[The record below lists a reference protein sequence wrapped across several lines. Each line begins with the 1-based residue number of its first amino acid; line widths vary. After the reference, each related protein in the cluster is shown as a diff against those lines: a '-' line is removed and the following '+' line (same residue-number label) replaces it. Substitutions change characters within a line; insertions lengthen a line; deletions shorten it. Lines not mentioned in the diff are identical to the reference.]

1 MKEMANAKV
10 LLVDDEEDF
19 TATLAERMEE
29 RGLDVDVSSSG
40 AEAIERVR
48 GRSYDAV
55 VLDLA
60 MPGMDG
66 IETMKRLLEDNP
78 DLQVILLTGRATVR
92 DGVEAMSAGAMEF
105 LEKPADVEVLLK
117 KIGKAQENRVLL
129 TEKRV
134 QETITDILRTK
145 GW

>member
-1 MKEMANAKV
+1 MAKVRV

-19 TATLAERMEE
+19 TDALSERMKE
-29 RGLDVDVSSSG
+29 RGLDVDVSDNG
-40 AEAIERVR
+40 PDAIEKVR
-48 GRSYDAV
+48 GKGFDAV

-66 IETMKRLLEDNP
+66 IETLKRLLGENP

-92 DGVEAMSAGAMEF
+92 AGVNAMSAGAMEF
-105 LEKPADVEVLLK
+105 LEKPVDIDLLMT
-117 KIGKAQENRVLL
+117 KIQEAQVNRVLL
-129 TEKRV
+129 MEKRAE
-134 QETITDILRTK
+134 ETITEILRKK

>member
-1 MKEMANAKV
+1 MTKATV

-19 TATLAERMEE
+19 TATLAERMEAK
-29 RGLDVDVSSSG
+29 GLDVDVSSSG
-40 AEAIERVR
+40 PEAIERVR
-48 GRSYDAV
+48 DKNYDAI

-66 IETMKRLLEDNP
+66 LETMKRLLSNNP

-92 DGVEAMSAGAMEF
+92 KGVEAMSAGAMEF
-105 LEKPADVEVLLK
+105 LEKPADLDLLLK
-117 KIGKAQENRVLL
+117 KIGAAHDNRLLL

>member
-1 MKEMANAKV
+1 MEKAKV

-29 RGLDVDVSSSG
+29 RGLDVDVSASG
-40 AEAIERVR
+40 PEAIERVHVK
-48 GRSYDAV
+48 SYDAV

-66 IETMKRLLEDNP
+66 IETMKRLLGDNP

-92 DGVEAMSAGAMEF
+92 DGVKAMSAGAMEL
-105 LEKPADVEVLLK
+105 LEKPADLNLLLE
-117 KIGKAQENRVLL
+117 KIGTAKENRVLL
-129 TEKRV
+129 MEKRV
-134 QETITDILRTK
+134 EDTITDILRTK

>member
-1 MKEMANAKV
+1 MAKARV

-19 TATLAERMEE
+19 TATLAERLEN
-29 RGLDVDVSSSG
+29 RGIDVDVSSNG
-40 AEAIERVR
+40 PEAIERVR
-48 GRSYDAV
+48 EKTYDAL

-66 IETMKRLLEDNP
+66 IEATKRLLADNP
-78 DLQVILLTGRATVR
+78 DLQVILLTGHATVR
-92 DGVEAMSAGAMEF
+92 KGVEAISSGAIEF
-105 LEKPADVEVLLK
+105 LEKPADVNLL
-117 KIGKAQENRVLL
+117 IEQIEKARANRVLL

-134 QETITDILRTK
+134 EETITDILRTK

>member
-1 MKEMANAKV
+1 MAKATV

-19 TATLAERMEE
+19 TATLAERMQE

-40 AEAIERVR
+40 SEAIARVR
-48 GRSYDAV
+48 AKSYDAV

-66 IETMKRLLEDNP
+66 IETMKRLLGDNP

-92 DGVEAMSAGAMEF
+92 KGVEAMTAGAMEF
-105 LEKPADVEVLLK
+105 LEKPADLDLLLK
-117 KIGKAQENRVLL
+117 KIGTAQEKRLLL
-129 TEKRV
+129 TEKRL

>member
-1 MKEMANAKV
+1 MAKARV

-19 TATLAERMEE
+19 TATLAERLEN
-29 RGLDVDVSSSG
+29 RGIDVDVSSNG
-40 AEAIERVR
+40 PEAIDRVR
-48 GRSYDAV
+48 EKTYDAL

-66 IETMKRLLEDNP
+66 IEATKRLLADNP
-78 DLQVILLTGRATVR
+78 DLQVILLTGHATVR
-92 DGVEAMSAGAMEF
+92 KGVEAISSGAIEF
-105 LEKPADVEVLLK
+105 LEKPADVNLL
-117 KIGKAQENRVLL
+117 IEQIEKARANRVLL

-134 QETITDILRTK
+134 EETITDILRTK

>member
-1 MKEMANAKV
+1 MAKATV

-19 TATLAERMEE
+19 TAILAERMEE
-29 RGLDVDVSSSG
+29 RGLEVDVSSSG
-40 AEAIERVR
+40 QDAIRQVEDKA
-48 GRSYDAV
+48 YDAV

-60 MPGMDG
+60 MPGMNG
-66 IETMKRLLEDNP
+66 IETLKKLLAKKP

-92 DGVEAMSAGAMEF
+92 DGVEAMASGAVEF
-105 LEKPADVEVLLK
+105 LEKPADLDTLLK
-117 KIGKAQENRVLL
+117 HIEKASVDRVLL

-134 QETITDILRTK
+134 EKTITEILRKK

>member
-1 MKEMANAKV
+1 MAKVRV

-19 TATLAERMEE
+19 TAGLSERMEE
-29 RGLDVDVSSSG
+29 RGLDVDVSDNG
-40 AEAIERVR
+40 PDAIEKVR
-48 GRSYDAV
+48 GKGFDAV

-66 IETMKRLLEDNP
+66 IETLKRLLGENP

-92 DGVEAMSAGAMEF
+92 DGVKAMSAGALEF
-105 LEKPADVEVLLK
+105 LEKPVDLEVLMT
-117 KIGKAQENRVLL
+117 KIQEAQVNRVLL
-129 TEKRV
+129 TEKRA
-134 QETITDILRTK
+134 EEAITDILHKK

>member
-1 MKEMANAKV
+1 MAKVRV

-19 TATLAERMEE
+19 TAALSERMEE
-29 RGLDVDVSSSG
+29 RGLDVDVSDNG
-40 AEAIERVR
+40 PDAIEKVR
-48 GRSYDAV
+48 GKGFDAV

-66 IETMKRLLEDNP
+66 IETLKRLLGENP

-92 DGVEAMSAGAMEF
+92 DGVKAISAGAMEF
-105 LEKPADVEVLLK
+105 LEKPVDLELLMT
-117 KIGKAQENRVLL
+117 KIREAQVNRVLL
-129 TEKRV
+129 MEKRA
-134 QETITDILRTK
+134 EEAITDILQKK

>member
-1 MKEMANAKV
+1 MAKATV

-29 RGLDVDVSSSG
+29 RGLDVDVSSNGS
-40 AEAIERVR
+40 EAIERVR
-48 GRSYDAV
+48 GKSYDAV

-66 IETMKRLLEDNP
+66 IETMKRLLGDNP

-92 DGVEAMSAGAMEF
+92 KGVEAMSAGAMEF
-105 LEKPADVEVLLK
+105 LEKPADLDELME
-117 KIGKAQENRVLL
+117 KIGTAQEKRLL
-129 TEKRV
+129 LMEKRV
-134 QETITDILRTK
+134 QQTITDILRTK